1 MNFERISRRKT
12 AIWGFGLEGQ
22 AALATLRRLF
32 PEKPLGLIV
41 SESEAASWDF
51 AADPL
56 LTVHT
61 EEPSSGLL
69 AQYQVVIK
77 SPGISA
83 YHPAIEWA
91 NFRGSR
97 IVSATHLWLDV
108 HADDRIIAITGTK
121 GKSTVS
127 ALVAH
132 LLRAGGLRVGLGG
145 NIGMPMLQMLEPD
158 PAPDCWVIELSSFQT
173 SDLGEAVPTVAVV
186 LNLSPEHLDWHGT
199 AEQYFE
205 DKLAILCDGEVE
217 VAVLNGTDTELMN
230 RTQGLPR
237 RVLFNHG
244 AGWHVED
251 DWIMDGSIQ
260 VLDVSDVPLLGAH
273 NLANVCAALATV
285 EAAGFDARALAAG
298 VSTFRP
304 LPHRLQVLGERGGIR
319 YVNDSIATTPS
330 ATIEALRAL
339 APAPIALLLGGFDRR
354 IDWTPFAA
362 AIAALAPHAIIGM
375 GAHGERLVGLLQ
387 THGVPPE
394 RLHTRPDLAA
404 AVAHANSLLVDGGT
418 VLLSPGA
425 PSFDA
430 FRDYRERGERFAE
443 LAGFDPA
450 ELGQIEGLGIR

>member
-12 AIWGFGLEGQ
+12 AIWGFGAEGQ
-22 AALATLRRLF
+22 AALAALRRLF

-41 SESEAASWDF
+41 TESEAARWDF
-51 AADPL
+51 STDPL

-61 EEPSSGLL
+61 DEPSSGLL

-97 IVSATHLWLDV
+97 IVSGTHLWFDV

-132 LLRAGGLRVGLGG
+132 LLRAGGLRIGLGG
-145 NIGMPMLQMLEPD
+145 NIGLPLLELLEPE
-158 PAPDCWVIELSSFQT
+158 PPPDCWVVELSSFQT
-173 SDLGEAVPTVAVV
+173 SDLGDAVPTVAVI

-199 AEQYFE
+199 VEQYYQ

-217 VAVLNGTDTELMN
+217 VAVLNGADAELMA

-251 DWIMDGSIQ
+251 GWIMDGSIR
-260 VLDVSDVPLLGAH
+260 VLAVADVPLLGAH

-285 EAAGFDARALAAG
+285 EAAGYDARALAAA
-298 VSTFRP
+298 VASFRP
-304 LPHRLQVLGERGGIR
+304 LPHRLQVLGERDGIR
-319 YVNDSIATTPS
+319 YVNDSIATTPA
-330 ATIEALRAL
+330 ATVEALRAL
-339 APAPIALLLGGFDRR
+339 APAPTAVLIGGFDRG
-354 IDWTPFAA
+354 IDWTPFAGP
-362 AIAALAPHAIIGM
+362 IAAMAPHAVIGM
-375 GAHGERLVGLLQ
+375 GEHGEKLVGLLQ
-387 THGVPPE
+387 SHGLE
-394 RLHTRPDLAA
+394 ASRLHSRPDLVAA
-404 AVAHANSLLVDGGT
+404 ITHASVLLGGAGT

-443 LAGFDPA
+443 RAGFDPT